1 MEPVKEMIVSLSV
14 NNNFNSNKPVAIRC
28 FPSGLCA
35 ALLREEHLVACSSVV
50 MSQLQTEQNHAN
62 VEKELL
68 AIAYACDIFNQD
80 LFERSNVIVEQ
91 P

>member
-1 MEPVKEMIVSLSV
+1 MVPVKEMIVSLSV
-14 NNNFNSNKPVAIRC
+14 HNYFKSNKPVVIGC
-28 FPSGLCA
+28 FPSGLCT

-50 MSQLQTEQNHAN
+50 ITQMQTEQNHAN

-68 AIAYACDIFNQD
+68 ATAYTCDIFNQD
-80 LFERSNVIVEQ
+80 LFGRSNVIVEQ